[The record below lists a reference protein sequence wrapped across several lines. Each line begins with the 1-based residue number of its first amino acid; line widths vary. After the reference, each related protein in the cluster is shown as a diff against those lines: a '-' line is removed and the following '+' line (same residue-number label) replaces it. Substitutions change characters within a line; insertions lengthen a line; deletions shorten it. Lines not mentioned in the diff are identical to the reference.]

1 MLDIFSLKVE
11 EIASKIKDAQL
22 TSVEVCEKYIEK
34 INKFEICN
42 LETTANTKN
51 SIDVD
56 KIQHEI
62 NCINNQL
69 DIARKAAELFD
80 ELILVVAVNQEKSPL
95 FNDKERVELIK
106 ESLYDVKNVK
116 VDTFNGLVVEFVRS
130 TDSVAII
137 RGLRH
142 VSDFE
147 FEFQMA
153 MINFNLNP
161 NIKSLFMMPDEKY
174 IHLNSTVIKDVARLG
189 GDISDYVPKCV
200 QDALYKQYNV

>member
-1 MLDIFSLKVE
+1 MKRIVYPGTFDPIH
-11 EIASKIKDAQL
+11 
-22 TSVEVCEKYIEK
+22 
-34 INKFEICN
+34 NG
-42 LETTANTKN
+42 
-51 SIDVD
+51 
-56 KIQHEI
+56 H
-62 NCINNQL
+62 L

-95 FNDKERVELIK
+95 FSDKERAELIK
-106 ESLYDVKNVK
+106 ESLYDIKNVK
-116 VDTFNGLVVEFVRS
+116 VDTFNGLVVDFVRS
-130 TDSVAII
+130 TNSVAII

-153 MINFNLNP
+153 MMNFNLNP
-161 NIKSLFMMPDEKY
+161 NVKSLFMMPDEKY
-174 IHLNSTVIKDVARLG
+174 IHLNSTVIRDVARLG

>member
-1 MLDIFSLKVE
+1 MKRIVYPGTFDPIH
-11 EIASKIKDAQL
+11 
-22 TSVEVCEKYIEK
+22 
-34 INKFEICN
+34 NG
-42 LETTANTKN
+42 
-51 SIDVD
+51 
-56 KIQHEI
+56 H
-62 NCINNQL
+62 L

-80 ELILVVAVNQEKSPL
+80 ELILVVAVNQEKSHL
-95 FNDKERVELIK
+95 FSDKQRVELIK

-116 VDTFNGLVVEFVRS
+116 VDTFNGLVVDFVRS

-153 MINFNLNP
+153 MMNFNLNP
-161 NIKSLFMMPDEKY
+161 NVKSLFMMPDEKY

>member
-1 MLDIFSLKVE
+1 MKRIVYPGTFDPLH
-11 EIASKIKDAQL
+11 
-22 TSVEVCEKYIEK
+22 
-34 INKFEICN
+34 NG
-42 LETTANTKN
+42 
-51 SIDVD
+51 
-56 KIQHEI
+56 H
-62 NCINNQL
+62 L

-116 VDTFNGLVVEFVRS
+116 VDTFNGLVVDFVRS

-153 MINFNLNP
+153 MMNFNLNP

>member
-1 MLDIFSLKVE
+1 MKRIVYPGTFDPIH
-11 EIASKIKDAQL
+11 
-22 TSVEVCEKYIEK
+22 
-34 INKFEICN
+34 NG
-42 LETTANTKN
+42 
-51 SIDVD
+51 
-56 KIQHEI
+56 H
-62 NCINNQL
+62 L

-95 FNDKERVELIK
+95 FSDKERVDLIK
-106 ESLYDVKNVK
+106 ESLSDVKNVR
-116 VDTFNGLVVEFVRS
+116 VDTFNGLIVDFVRS
-130 TDSVAII
+130 TESVAII

-153 MINFNLNP
+153 MMNFNLNP

>member
-1 MLDIFSLKVE
+1 MKRIVYPGTFDPIH
-11 EIASKIKDAQL
+11 
-22 TSVEVCEKYIEK
+22 
-34 INKFEICN
+34 NG
-42 LETTANTKN
+42 
-51 SIDVD
+51 
-56 KIQHEI
+56 H
-62 NCINNQL
+62 L

-80 ELILVVAVNQEKSPL
+80 ELILVVAVNEEKSPL
-95 FNDKERVELIK
+95 FDDKERVELIK

-116 VDTFNGLVVEFVRS
+116 VDTFNGLVVDFVRS
-130 TDSVAII
+130 TESVAII

-153 MINFNLNP
+153 MMNFNLNP

>member
-1 MLDIFSLKVE
+1 MKRIVYPGTFDPIH
-11 EIASKIKDAQL
+11 
-22 TSVEVCEKYIEK
+22 
-34 INKFEICN
+34 NG
-42 LETTANTKN
+42 
-51 SIDVD
+51 
-56 KIQHEI
+56 H
-62 NCINNQL
+62 L

-95 FNDKERVELIK
+95 FNDKERVDLIK
-106 ESLYDVKNVK
+106 ESLSDVKNVR
-116 VDTFNGLVVEFVRS
+116 VDTFNGLVVDFVRS
-130 TDSVAII
+130 TESVAII

-153 MINFNLNP
+153 MMNFNLNP
-161 NIKSLFMMPDEKY
+161 NVKSLFMMPDEKY

-200 QDALYKQYNV
+200 QDVLYNQYNV

>member
-1 MLDIFSLKVE
+1 MKRIVYPGTFDPIH
-11 EIASKIKDAQL
+11 
-22 TSVEVCEKYIEK
+22 
-34 INKFEICN
+34 NG
-42 LETTANTKN
+42 
-51 SIDVD
+51 
-56 KIQHEI
+56 H
-62 NCINNQL
+62 L

-95 FNDKERVELIK
+95 FNDKERVDLIK
-106 ESLYDVKNVK
+106 ESLLDVNNVK
-116 VDTFNGLVVEFVRS
+116 VDTFNGLVVDFVRS
-130 TDSVAII
+130 TESVAII

-153 MINFNLNP
+153 MMNFNLNP
-161 NIKSLFMMPDEKY
+161 NVKSLFMMPDEKY
-174 IHLNSTVIKDVARLG
+174 IHLNSTVIKDVASLG

>member
-1 MLDIFSLKVE
+1 MKRIVYPGTFDPIH
-11 EIASKIKDAQL
+11 
-22 TSVEVCEKYIEK
+22 
-34 INKFEICN
+34 NG
-42 LETTANTKN
+42 
-51 SIDVD
+51 
-56 KIQHEI
+56 H
-62 NCINNQL
+62 L

-95 FNDKERVELIK
+95 FNDKERVDLIK
-106 ESLYDVKNVK
+106 ESLSDVKNVR
-116 VDTFNGLVVEFVRS
+116 VDTFNGLVVDFVRS
-130 TDSVAII
+130 TESVAII

-153 MINFNLNP
+153 MMNFNLNP
-161 NIKSLFMMPDEKY
+161 NIISLFMMPDEKY

-200 QDALYKQYNV
+200 QDALYEKYNV

>member
-1 MLDIFSLKVE
+1 MKRVVYPGTFDPIH
-11 EIASKIKDAQL
+11 
-22 TSVEVCEKYIEK
+22 
-34 INKFEICN
+34 NG
-42 LETTANTKN
+42 
-51 SIDVD
+51 
-56 KIQHEI
+56 H
-62 NCINNQL
+62 L

-116 VDTFNGLVVEFVRS
+116 VDTFNGLVVDFVRS
-130 TDSVAII
+130 TESVAII

-153 MINFNLNP
+153 MMNFNLNP
-161 NIKSLFMMPDEKY
+161 NVKSLFMMPDEKY

-200 QDALYKQYNV
+200 QDGLYKQYNV

>member
-1 MLDIFSLKVE
+1 MKRIVYPGTFDPIH
-11 EIASKIKDAQL
+11 
-22 TSVEVCEKYIEK
+22 
-34 INKFEICN
+34 NG
-42 LETTANTKN
+42 
-51 SIDVD
+51 
-56 KIQHEI
+56 H
-62 NCINNQL
+62 L

-106 ESLYDVKNVK
+106 ESLYGVKNVK
-116 VDTFNGLVVEFVRS
+116 VDTFNGLVVDFVRS
-130 TDSVAII
+130 TESVAII

-153 MINFNLNP
+153 MMNFNLNS

>member
-1 MLDIFSLKVE
+1 MKRIVYPGTFDPIH
-11 EIASKIKDAQL
+11 
-22 TSVEVCEKYIEK
+22 
-34 INKFEICN
+34 NG
-42 LETTANTKN
+42 
-51 SIDVD
+51 
-56 KIQHEI
+56 
-62 NCINNQL
+62 QL

-106 ESLYDVKNVK
+106 ESLHDVKNVK
-116 VDTFNGLVVEFVRS
+116 VETFNGLIVDFVRS
-130 TDSVAII
+130 TESVAII

-153 MINFNLNP
+153 MMNFNLNP

>member
-1 MLDIFSLKVE
+1 MKRIVYPGTFDPIH
-11 EIASKIKDAQL
+11 
-22 TSVEVCEKYIEK
+22 
-34 INKFEICN
+34 NG
-42 LETTANTKN
+42 
-51 SIDVD
+51 
-56 KIQHEI
+56 H
-62 NCINNQL
+62 L

-95 FNDKERVELIK
+95 FNDEERVELIK
-106 ESLYDVKNVK
+106 ESLYDVKNAK
-116 VDTFNGLVVEFVRS
+116 VETFNGLVVDFVRS

-153 MINFNLNP
+153 MMNFNLNP

-200 QDALYKQYNV
+200 QDALYKRYNV

>member
-1 MLDIFSLKVE
+1 MKRIVYPGTFDPIH
-11 EIASKIKDAQL
+11 
-22 TSVEVCEKYIEK
+22 
-34 INKFEICN
+34 NG
-42 LETTANTKN
+42 
-51 SIDVD
+51 
-56 KIQHEI
+56 H
-62 NCINNQL
+62 L

-95 FNDKERVELIK
+95 FNDKERVDLIK
-106 ESLYDVKNVK
+106 ESLSDVKNVR
-116 VDTFNGLVVEFVRS
+116 VDTFNGLVVDFVRS
-130 TDSVAII
+130 TESVAII

-153 MINFNLNP
+153 MMNFNLNS

>member
-1 MLDIFSLKVE
+1 MKRIVYPGTFDPIH
-11 EIASKIKDAQL
+11 
-22 TSVEVCEKYIEK
+22 
-34 INKFEICN
+34 NG
-42 LETTANTKN
+42 
-51 SIDVD
+51 
-56 KIQHEI
+56 H
-62 NCINNQL
+62 L

-95 FNDKERVELIK
+95 FNDKERVDLIK
-106 ESLYDVKNVK
+106 ESLSDVKNVR
-116 VDTFNGLVVEFVRS
+116 VNTFNGLVVDFVRS
-130 TDSVAII
+130 TESVAII

-153 MINFNLNP
+153 MMNFNLNP

-200 QDALYKQYNV
+200 QDALYEQYDV

>member
-1 MLDIFSLKVE
+1 MKRIVYPGTFDPIH
-11 EIASKIKDAQL
+11 
-22 TSVEVCEKYIEK
+22 
-34 INKFEICN
+34 NG
-42 LETTANTKN
+42 
-51 SIDVD
+51 
-56 KIQHEI
+56 H
-62 NCINNQL
+62 L

-116 VDTFNGLVVEFVRS
+116 VDTFNGLVVDFVRS
-130 TDSVAII
+130 TESVAII

-153 MINFNLNP
+153 MMNYNLNP
-161 NIKSLFMMPDEKY
+161 MITSMFMMPDEKY
-174 IHLNSTVIKDVARLG
+174 IHLNSTIIKDVARLG

>member
-1 MLDIFSLKVE
+1 MKRIVYPGTFDPIH
-11 EIASKIKDAQL
+11 
-22 TSVEVCEKYIEK
+22 
-34 INKFEICN
+34 NG
-42 LETTANTKN
+42 
-51 SIDVD
+51 
-56 KIQHEI
+56 H
-62 NCINNQL
+62 L

-116 VDTFNGLVVEFVRS
+116 VDTSNGLVVDFVRS
-130 TDSVAII
+130 SESVAII

-153 MINFNLNP
+153 MMNFNLNP